1 MSVLHIIAVLMSLGW
16 LVVGVYLMTSS
27 NPITQFIGS
36 LLTIFGCLLHSLA
49 TDD

>member
-16 LVVGVYLMTSS
+16 VVAGVYLMTSS

-36 LLTIFGCLLHSLA
+36 LLTIFGGLLYSL
-49 TDD
+49 TSDD